1 MADTG
6 LPVLGESRGRRAILV
21 AGVVQS
27 VAPEDAASGY
37 WSAML
42 PRQRPTCALLLG
54 VGGGTIARLLV
65 ARFGQLPIIG
75 VDESAAVLDLGREAF
90 GPLPSCVRLVQADA
104 LAYVH
109 AESAAYDYI
118 CVDLYRGDRL
128 PRGLLAL
135 PFLRALTARLT
146 PRGTIVFNLFADAW
160 LDSRVAKLE
169 RVFERDAL
177 ERVGGNAI
185 FHGRAR
191 GRHRR
196 VTRAAIARSAL

>member
-1 MADTG
+1 
-6 LPVLGESRGRRAILV
+6 VLGESRGRLAILV
-21 AGVVQS
+21 DGVVQS

-42 PRQRPTCALLLG
+42 PRQRPASALLLG

-65 ARFGQLPIIG
+65 ARFGELPIVG
-75 VDESAAVLDLGREAF
+75 VDESAAVLDLARAAF
-90 GPLPSCVRLVQADA
+90 GLLPACVRLVQADA

-109 AESAAYDYI
+109 AESATYDYI

-128 PRGLLAL
+128 PRGVLAL
-135 PFLRALTARLT
+135 PFLRALAARLT
-146 PRGTIVFNLFADAW
+146 SRGTLAFNLFADTW

-169 RVFERDAL
+169 RVFERSAV

-185 FHGRAR
+185 FLGRAR
-191 GRHRR
+191 MRRGR
-196 VTRAAIARSAL
+196 VTRSAVARSAS